1 MGATIKVSNVI
12 DDYSV
17 NMDSYSNNLSLD
29 GISGP
34 GGVNKFISR
43 LNNKLVGLQTS
54 ITDYTSHINKAM
66 SELNEIEDTISRSFE
81 SRLSDSAAAANLLSN
96 NFGVT
101 VDGVFYGFDESNPV
115 NSRFISAINKIMKN
129 KIDEKDDILDGL
141 TEGERELLEKE
152 EYSSLVD
159 HIKTTDVGS
168 LLSEN
173 AYLKKESHSLEDL
186 VKELKILNQ
195 NEYVESTAREN
206 LKNKGYS
213 SKYIDLLIQFKNDNA
228 LDGWHTGENEYYA
241 KFSEVFYD
249 RFPGE
254 KPPENLVIPDG
265 EQKVEEIETTNFDEG
280 GNNNENDGGNTGTGA
295 PAAGEQNQID
305 FRQVDLTDHNFHLA
319 PDELNLEN
327 ANNKVYIQLDSNA
340 TLDEISKAYGGIS
353 YKYIKRYYPE
363 TGQTDVISDPQMV
376 FKDAYY
382 VIDVSDIQ

>member
-228 LDGWHTGENEYYA
+228 LEGWHTGENEYYA

-340 TLDEISKAYGGIS
+340 TLDEISKAYGGIP